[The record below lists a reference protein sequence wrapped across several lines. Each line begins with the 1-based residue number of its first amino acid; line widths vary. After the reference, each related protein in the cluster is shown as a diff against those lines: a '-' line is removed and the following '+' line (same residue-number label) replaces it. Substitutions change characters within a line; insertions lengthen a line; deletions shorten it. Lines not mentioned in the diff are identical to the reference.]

1 MSNPMPHRD
10 LVRTILSVLFISALI
25 GSTFWILQ
33 PFLPALLW
41 ATMIVIATR
50 PLMLHL
56 QERLWGKRALAVA
69 VMIVVLLLLFVVPL
83 SLAIVNI
90 VENADRIAGWWTALQ
105 EFRVPPPPDWLAQI
119 PLVGSE
125 PTATWEQVAAA
136 HPEEATAR
144 LTPYVG
150 KFIRWI
156 VNETGNAAVVSV
168 NFVLTVII
176 AAILYS
182 KGEVAA
188 YGVTSFAQRVAG
200 ARGENATRLAAQ
212 AIRAVALGIVVTALI
227 QSALSGMGLAVA
239 GVPYAAFL
247 TALIFILTIAQI
259 GTVPVLIC
267 AVIWLYWKG
276 DVGWGTA
283 LLVWTLIM
291 GSLDNFLRPI
301 LIKRGANLPLLLIF
315 AGVIGGLMA
324 FGIIGIF
331 IGPVV
336 LAVSYTLLV
345 AWVRDA
351 DLQTEPLVIPVSQAV
366 SGEDAGKKES
376 PPER

>member
-1 MSNPMPHRD
+1 
-10 LVRTILSVLFISALI
+10 
-25 GSTFWILQ
+25 
-33 PFLPALLW
+33 
-41 ATMIVIATR
+41 
-50 PLMLHL
+50 
-56 QERLWGKRALAVA
+56 
-69 VMIVVLLLLFVVPL
+69 
-83 SLAIVNI
+83 
-90 VENADRIAGWWTALQ
+90 
-105 EFRVPPPPDWLAQI
+105 
-119 PLVGSE
+119 
-125 PTATWEQVAAA
+125 
-136 HPEEATAR
+136 
-144 LTPYVG
+144 VG